1 MFNTSAPGNPQ
12 WQLSENGAGGS
23 WKAGDDFIQFDIADD
38 HICGGSA
45 NATQTGTATITF
57 STNDVKTIVLS
68 MTGVAE
74 SYFEKFDFY
83 LDDSLQVSVQASD
96 NDYCQVGTCKMCNVS
111 MAPQELSLS
120 SEQHTIR
127 IEMSTIDHHYHSNCY
142 FRIDF
147 SIKQPDVCKS
157 CICPDLG
164 IINSYLDQLTL

>member
-38 HICGGSA
+38 AKCGGSA
-45 NATQTGTATITF
+45 NAVQTGTATITF
-57 STNDVKTIVLS
+57 STNNVKTIVLS

-74 SYFEKFDFY
+74 SSYEKFDFY
-83 LDDSLQVSVQASD
+83 LDNALQVSVQASD
-96 NDYCQVGTCKMCNVS
+96 NNYCQVSTCQMCNVA

-120 SEQHTIR
+120 SGQHTIR
-127 IEMSTIDHHYHSNCY
+127 IEMSTIDHLYHLNCY

-157 CICPDLG
+157 CECPALG
-164 IINSYLDQLTL
+164 ITNS

>member
-38 HICGGSA
+38 TTCGGSA
-45 NATQTGTATITF
+45 NAIQTGTATITF
-57 STNDVKTIVLS
+57 NTNNVETIVLS

-74 SYFEKFDFY
+74 SSYEKFDFY
-83 LDDSLQVSVQASD
+83 LDNALQVSVQASD
-96 NDYCQVGTCKMCNVS
+96 NSYCQVSTCKMCNVA

-120 SEQHTIR
+120 SGQHTIR
-127 IEMSTIDHHYHSNCY
+127 IEMSTIDHLYHLNCY

-147 SIKQPDVCKS
+147 SIKQPDVCQS
-157 CICPDLG
+157 CECPALG
-164 IINSYLDQLTL
+164 IIKKY